1 MSVKPDTLSK
11 NTLAKDTSVASSFHA
26 HRPLTLADIDNPSDK
41 HVIVGMSGGVDSSV
55 SAVLLKQAGFKVEGL
70 FMKNWEEDDG
80 TEYCTAMDDLADAQA
95 VCDKIGIKLHTANFA
110 MEYWDRVFEH
120 FLAEYKAGRTPN
132 PDILCNKEIK
142 FKAFLDYALTLGADF
157 IATGH
162 YTRRSVNDTND
173 NGVEVAQLLRG
184 LDDNKDQSYFLHAVG
199 GDKLAKTLFPIGELE
214 KPVVRQIAEAHDL
227 ATAKKKDS
235 TGICFI
241 GERRFKDFLQ
251 QYLPAQKGDIITD
264 DGHIIGS
271 HDGLMYY
278 TLGQR
283 GGIGI
288 GGVKDR
294 PEEPWF
300 VLAKDLDNNRLIVG
314 QGHEHLMLMSNELR
328 AYKLDWVEGVA
339 PADIFSEQ
347 GLRCMA
353 KSRYRQP
360 DQACTVFAVDDK
372 GLEVKVIFDAPQ
384 RALTPGQSA
393 VFYIDE
399 VCLGGGV
406 IESIDAPQ
414 SL

>member
-1 MSVKPDTLSK
+1 MS
-11 NTLAKDTSVASSFHA
+11 AIQDTSSTTVSESFNA
-26 HRPLTLADIDNPSDK
+26 HRPLTLADVENPSTK

-55 SAVLLKQAGFKVEGL
+55 SAVLLQQAGFKVEGL

-95 VCDKIGIKLHTANFA
+95 VCDKIGMKLHTANFA

-142 FKAFLDYALTLGADF
+142 FKAFLDYALTLGADY

-162 YTRRSVNDTND
+162 YTRRSVNYTNAEGD
-173 NGVEVAQLLRG
+173 EVAQLLRG
-184 LDDNKDQSYFLHAVG
+184 LDNNKDQSYFLHAVG
-199 GDKLAKTLFPIGELE
+199 GDKIAKTLFPVGELE
-214 KPVVRQIAEAHDL
+214 KPVVRQIAEKHDL

-251 QYLPAQKGDIITD
+251 QYLPAQKGEILTD
-264 DGHIIGS
+264 DNKVIGT

-300 VLAKDLDNNRLIVG
+300 VLAKDLEKNRLIVG
-314 QGHEHLMLMSNELR
+314 QGHEHPMLMSNELK
-328 AYKLDWVEGVA
+328 AYKLDWIDGLP
-339 PADIFSEQ
+339 PADVFSDE
-347 GLRCMA
+347 GLACME

-360 DQACTVFAVDDK
+360 DQACRVFAINAD
-372 GLEVKVIFDAPQ
+372 GSEVRVVFDEPQ
-384 RALTPGQSA
+384 RAVTPGQSA

-406 IESIDAPQ
+406 IESIDAPCGF
-414 SL
+414 

>member
-1 MSVKPDTLSK
+1 MSAIAPNSDI
-11 NTLAKDTSVASSFHA
+11 FHV
-26 HRPLTLADIDNPSDK
+26 HRPLTLADIDAPNTK

-55 SAVLLKQAGFKVEGL
+55 SAVLLQQAGFKVEGL

-142 FKAFLDYALTLGADF
+142 FKAFLDYALTLGADY

-162 YTRRSVNDTND
+162 YTRRSVNYTNTD
-173 NGVEVAQLLRG
+173 GETVAQLLRG
-184 LDDNKDQSYFLHAVG
+184 LDNNKDQSYFLHAVG
-199 GDKLAKTLFPIGELE
+199 GDKIAKTLFPVGELE
-214 KPVVRQIAEAHDL
+214 KPVVRQIAEEHDL
-227 ATAKKKDS
+227 ITAKKKDS

-264 DGHIIGS
+264 DNKTVGT

-300 VLAKDLDNNRLIVG
+300 VLAKDLDKNRLIVG
-314 QGHEHLMLMSNELR
+314 QGHEHSMLMSNELH
-328 AYKLDWVEGVA
+328 AYKLDWINGLPPTDVFS
-339 PADIFSEQ
+339 DI

-360 DQACTVFAVDDK
+360 DQACHVFATNAN
-372 GLEVKVIFDAPQ
+372 GSEVRVVFDEPQ
-384 RALTPGQSA
+384 RAVTPGQSA

-406 IESIDAPQ
+406 IASIDAPCGF
-414 SL
+414 